1 MHELIFIRALR
12 FLDCRRLLSTLIKFG
27 TRTKPIASE
36 AVDTDEVF
44 DVIEKERSNRRLD
57 RNSFH
62 DGPFQARAR
71 ALASRPHAALGGT
84 LVAPVSSKRLIPA
97 RPEQDSSFKRNC
109 VGRRPPGR
117 LHAIALTFPEI

>member
-36 AVDTDEVF
+36 AVDSDEVF

-62 DGPFQARAR
+62 DGPFRTVAIVRRGR
-71 ALASRPHAALGGT
+71 ALWHLDPMRPWAEPL
-84 LVAPVSSKRLIPA
+84 L
-97 RPEQDSSFKRNC
+97 
-109 VGRRPPGR
+109 RRCPQSG
-117 LHAIALTFPEI
+117 